1 MGLQL
6 QDEYRARLQTY
17 QLPLPPPCF
26 LVLDGASPAY
36 PALPK
41 YFGKWSSGAA
51 VPLARPAWLR
61 SVSLWERVTFGFRL
75 ALHAI
80 EL

>member
-1 MGLQL
+1 MGLSCK
-6 QDEYRARLQTY
+6 EVIGFGFRTY

-26 LVLDGASPAY
+26 LVLDGDSPAY

-61 SVSLWERVTFGFRL
+61 SVSLWERVTVGFGLVWL
-75 ALHAI
+75 AH
-80 EL
+80 

>member
-1 MGLQL
+1 MGPSWWKV
-6 QDEYRARLQTY
+6 DWFRLRTY

-26 LVLDGASPAY
+26 LVLDGDSPAY

-61 SVSLWERVTFGFRL
+61 SVSLWERVTVGDWVSD
-75 ALHAI
+75 ACH
-80 EL
+80 